1 MPDCQV
7 LFNQIPCQWK
17 GVYKY
22 VMPPKTDTTETL
34 DLIPNLGAFEIS
46 VVLSYEMKEGQVV
59 NAGYGR
65 RKELITFFSKIK
77 AQEWPNFRQVA

>member
-1 MPDCQV
+1 M
-7 LFNQIPCQWK
+7 
-17 GVYKY
+17 
-22 VMPPKTDTTETL
+22 
-34 DLIPNLGAFEIS
+34 
-46 VVLSYEMKEGQVV
+46 VLSYEMKEGQVV